1 MCDEHTVRDNETFL
15 RTSAG
20 LSRRRFTG
28 VAAGAAAGAAFAMM
42 LPRSANA
49 LTVTGRDVRITT
61 PDGEADAYFVHPVEG
76 KHPGV
81 IVWPDIRGLREA
93 LRQMA
98 DRLAGSGYAVLV
110 VNPYYRS
117 APAPVVPEGSSFQD
131 EGTRAVLM
139 PLYSSLSATTTDT
152 DASSL
157 VAYLDAQPAVD
168 TARGIGTMGY
178 CMGGPMTL
186 HTAAAVPER
195 VAAAA
200 SFHGGG
206 LVTDAEDSP
215 HLRVPDMRASFLI
228 AIAENDD
235 ARDPQAKDVL
245 ELVFDD
251 AGLAA
256 EIEVYEGALH
266 GWCPPDSPVYHE
278 AQAER
283 AWERLL
289 ALFEGA
295 LKS

>member
-1 MCDEHTVRDNETFL
+1 MCDEQTVRDNEAYL
-15 RTSAG
+15 HTSAG
-20 LSRRRFTG
+20 MSRRQF
-28 VAAGAAAGAAFAMM
+28 AGAAAGAAIAML
-42 LPRSANA
+42 LPRSGNA
-49 LTVTGRDVRITT
+49 LTVSGRDVRITT
-61 PDGEADAYFVHPVEG
+61 PDGEADAYFVHPAEG

-81 IVWPDIRGLREA
+81 IVWPDIRGLRPA
-93 LRQMA
+93 FRQMA

-110 VNPYYRS
+110 VNPFYRDAR
-117 APAPVVPEGSSFQD
+117 APLVPEGASFQD
-131 EGTRAVLM
+131 EATRAVLM
-139 PLYSSLSATTTDT
+139 PLYNSITSTTTDV
-152 DASSL
+152 DAKAL
-157 VAYLDAQPAVD
+157 VDFLDAQTEVD
-168 TARGIGTMGY
+168 TTGGIGTMGY

-186 HTAAAVPER
+186 HSAAAVPDR

-200 SFHGGG
+200 SFHGSR

-215 HLRVPDMRASFLI
+215 HLRVPGMSASFLI

-266 GWCPPDSPVYHE
+266 GWCPPDSSVYHE
-278 AQAER
+278 GQAER

-289 ALFEGA
+289 VLFESA